1 MSKLNVRVPM
11 INSCCFCVNLRTA
24 TLILSALGIFSH
36 LYSALV
42 IRQMP
47 KTQGS
52 FLYTLWIIY
61 SYLSVAVCGAGA
73 FGVYK
78 NKVKLLRVFAFY
90 YWVDLA
96 LGFILSIL
104 FSVKAFHLEDSVCQ
118 ELGNDAG
125 SKINLETCHQ
135 FYNNAALAVLVAL
148 GLSLVIR
155 LHYSLAVW
163 SYYRQSTTTRYAHV
177 DLSNEDTDK
186 LYETDFE

>member
-1 MSKLNVRVPM
+1 MAMLNVRVPA
-11 INSCCFCVNLRTA
+11 INSCCFCINLRTA
-24 TLILSALGIFSH
+24 TLLLAALGMFSH

-47 KTQGS
+47 TTQGS
-52 FLYTLWIIY
+52 FFYTLWIVY
-61 SYLSVAVCGAGA
+61 SYLSIVLCGAGA

-78 NKVKLLRVFAFY
+78 NKSKLVKMFALY

-96 LGFILSIL
+96 FGFFLSIL

-118 ELGNDAG
+118 ELGNDANG
-125 SKINLETCHQ
+125 RINLETCHQ

-163 SYYRQSTTTRYAHV
+163 SFYRQSTTTRYAHV
-177 DLSNEDTDK
+177 EGSQDTDK
-186 LYETDFE
+186 LYEMDFE